1 MVEDVQNK
9 MPNIQKF
16 EVKTAILIDGAFYRE
31 RSKMIAGI
39 KSPKEKATNTNIII
53 VPLGAVLR
61 LSIWRK

>member
-39 KSPKEKATNTNIII
+39 KSPKERADELERYCLDHLYEK
-53 VPLGAVLR
+53 
-61 LSIWRK
+61 